1 MILNTNLITMND
13 SIKQQ
18 VKKMERNNFFK
29 QFLIVITVFLL
40 TGKAFAQFGLQQD
53 HVKIKSYLSFDK
65 VYPGS
70 EVKLAVKVNIED
82 GWHIN
87 SNKPNEDYLIPTELT
102 IDTTYF
108 KLKKVAY
115 PQAHDFKFSFSE
127 KPLSVYEGQIFI
139 GSLIEVSKDIEPGEY
154 PLIINLDYQAC
165 NDRSCLAPTSVQ
177 DTLMVI
183 VADKQSVVNEVNQDV
198 FKNIDL
204 SYSVLTGSGEDDDII
219 SSTLEGSG
227 LLLGLLLVFL
237 GGLALNL
244 TPCVYPLI
252 PITIG
257 YFGGQ
262 SEGNT
267 RKLFLMGLLFLI
279 GMAVTYSVIGVITSL
294 TGSIFGALL
303 QNTFVILGIVV
314 IFIVLSLS
322 MFGVYEFKLPD
333 NLVQKAGGAKQGYFG
348 AFFMGLTMGI
358 VAAPCIGPFVIGLV
372 TYVAAKGDPYLGFLL
387 FFVLAVGLGFPY
399 LFLAVFSGKIKN
411 LPRAG
416 EWMDAVKHIFGFILV
431 GMAIYF
437 LLPLLPDSIS
447 DFLLPAYMA
456 FVALWLLFV
465 EKLANNVKGFRIFKI
480 AFSILILAISVYAFI
495 PEEKNS
501 VDWKPYTEGVIP
513 EQIDRSGVII
523 DFYADWCIPCK
534 ELDKFT
540 FSDPKVIEKSKDF
553 YTFKADMTKS
563 LSDEVEALRNKYN
576 IVGVPTV
583 LILDSNGNEVK
594 RITGFVGADEF
605 YEVIRNV
612 K

>member
-1 MILNTNLITMND
+1 MKKLLIAIIL
-13 SIKQQ
+13 
-18 VKKMERNNFFK
+18 
-29 QFLIVITVFLL
+29 FLTVSNVS
-40 TGKAFAQFGLQQD
+40 AQFGLQQD
-53 HVKIKSYLSFDK
+53 HVKIESYLSFDK

-87 SNKPNEDYLIPTELT
+87 SNKPYEGYLIPTELT
-102 IDTTYF
+102 IGTTYF
-108 KLKKVAY
+108 ELKKVTY
-115 PQAHDFKFSFSE
+115 PEAHDFKFSFSE
-127 KPLSVYEGQIFI
+127 KPLSVYEGQIYI
-139 GSLIEVSKDIEPGEY
+139 GALLETSKDIKPGKY
-154 PLIINLDYQAC
+154 PLIINLNYQAC
-165 NDRSCLAPTSVQ
+165 NDRSCLAPTSVE
-177 DTLMVI
+177 DTLITI
-183 VADKQSVVNEVNQDV
+183 VADNQSIVNEINQDI
-198 FKNIDL
+198 FKNVDL
-204 SYSVLTGSGEDDDII
+204 SYSVLSAGSEDDDII

-227 LLLGLLLVFL
+227 LFLGLLLVFL

-267 RKLFLMGLLFLI
+267 RKLFMMGFLFLI
-279 GMAVTYSVIGVITSL
+279 GMAVTYSVIGVVTAL

-303 QNTFVILGIVV
+303 QNPIVILGIVA

-333 NLVQKAGGAKQGYFG
+333 SWVQKAGGAKQGYYG

-372 TYVAAKGDPYLGFLL
+372 TYVAAKGDPYFGFLL
-387 FFVLAVGLGFPY
+387 FFVLAIGLGFPY

-447 DFLLPAYMA
+447 DYLLPAYMA
-456 FVALWLLFV
+456 FVALWLLFI

-480 AFSILILAISVYAFI
+480 AFSVLILAISVYAFI
-495 PEEKNS
+495 PKERNS
-501 VDWKPYTEGVIP
+501 VAWKPYAEGVIP
-513 EQIDRSGVII
+513 EQIDASGVII

-534 ELDKFT
+534 ELDAYT
-540 FSDPKVIEKSKDF
+540 FSDPKVIEGSKNF

-576 IVGVPTV
+576 ILGVPTV
-583 LILDSNGNEVK
+583 LILDNKGNEVK
-594 RITGFVGADEF
+594 RITGFVNADEF
-605 YEVIRNV
+605 YEIIRNV
-612 K
+612 N